1 MAGHICTVIHLFKNL
16 NIRNMKVP
24 KDTAEMLIELEIVV
38 LKALREW
45 NSKQAETLIESEE
58 KGEKDADKS
67 KDIQRDT

>member
-1 MAGHICTVIHLFKNL
+1 
-16 NIRNMKVP
+16 MKVP
-24 KDTAEMLIELEIVV
+24 KETAEMLIELGIVV